1 MEYASLILL
10 HVFFGILWAGG
21 AVTIGLFVIPSVF
34 EAGPGAG
41 PVMGGILKRRF
52 PTLMTV
58 SGVLVVLSGLR
69 LYSMQFSAAWVATP
83 RGITLTLGG
92 LAGLAAFV
100 IGVFMQRP
108 LAMRLGALGAQL
120 AAAGAAPT
128 PEQAAEMASLRT
140 RLAKVARVNAWH
152 LIAAAL
158 LMAAHSLAAMVG

>member
-69 LYSMQFSAAWVATP
+69 LYSCSSA
-83 RGITLTLGG
+83 
-92 LAGLAAFV
+92 
-100 IGVFMQRP
+100 
-108 LAMRLGALGAQL
+108 RLGSRRR
-120 AAAGAAPT
+120 AASHSRSADSRG
-128 PEQAAEMASLRT
+128 SLR
-140 RLAKVARVNAWH
+140 
-152 LIAAAL
+152 
-158 LMAAHSLAAMVG
+158 S